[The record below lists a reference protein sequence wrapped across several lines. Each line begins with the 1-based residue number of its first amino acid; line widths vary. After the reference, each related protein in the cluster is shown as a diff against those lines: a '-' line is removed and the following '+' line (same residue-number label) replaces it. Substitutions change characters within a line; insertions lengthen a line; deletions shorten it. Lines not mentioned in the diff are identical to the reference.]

1 MYKEEFSSTLKYP
14 LDTFQSDAIDSI
26 IRGNH
31 VLVCAHTGSGKTIVA
46 LFTIFKA
53 LKEKQK
59 VIYCTPVKSLSNQ
72 KYLEL
77 KELYGIEQVGILTGD
92 IKLNDH
98 APILVMTTE
107 ILCNNLAMQTNVDF
121 HYVIFDE
128 AHYICDESRGHVWE
142 ESICLL
148 DDSIPMIF
156 LSATMANPEKFS
168 KWIEDIKRTKKC
180 PIVKT
185 KQRPVPLSFYVFVPD
200 KVFDENQTWEDACEQ
215 GYVCSIQQ
223 SEQSSFE
230 FDKYQQFMKK
240 HKTVLE
246 NSFDSSH
253 LTTDQGRPG
262 VAEKYTE
269 RRKKLKKQ
277 PFNMLSKLNAFVNFL
292 DLCSHLPAIFFSLSR
307 ARCHEL
313 AEMIQGNLID
323 HHVQK
328 EIEKTFDFYIKKI
341 ENWQSFSQIMELKA
355 LLLKGVAIHHSGLIP
370 LLKEIVEILFSKGLV
385 KVIFATET
393 LAIGVNTP
401 TKVVCF
407 LDITK
412 PCEFQQTKRIL
423 KTEEFKQMAGRAGR
437 RGYDKQGKVI
447 YFPIKS
453 MCTGYEFN
461 YMVNGNLAPIQSK
474 FRLDSKYVIRSLL
487 TYDSLKKSEFSIEFS
502 TFVTNALQSTM
513 SFSEDNDELEAINF
527 ELQEILT
534 NSTENN
540 TVVTT
545 NKLFEKYYELQSLL
559 PTLKNG
565 KSQHKK
571 TTKEIQ
577 SLSEQLKFEKKE
589 KEYETYL
596 SKKKEQTHFL
606 EKIEKLK
613 WQQQSFVAGDKFKTQ
628 FNEILD
634 LQKHQNYIDSTD
646 KATEKVKFASCIN
659 QCNELIITH
668 VFLNAVSFIE
678 TIQKNHVQLLVF
690 IANFVSF
697 DKNIEFIDDSFCSY
711 NVRQYDSILQNIQ
724 ESAKYIH
731 ANFSLYENKKYLYS
745 SYLMHLLIVENQSI
759 DQICKENDVFEG
771 SFMSFTQNVR
781 QLLQELQKAFSLI
794 QQLEWC
800 QHLEITEK
808 LLIEKAL
815 IFDSIYISS

>member
-1 MYKEEFSSTLKYP
+1 MFKEEFVETLKYP

-26 IRGNH
+26 NCGNH
-31 VLVCAHTGSGKTIVA
+31 ILVCAHTGSGKTIVA
-46 LFTIFKA
+46 LYTIFKA
-53 LKEKQK
+53 LKEQKK

-77 KELYGIEQVGILTGD
+77 KELYGIQQVGILTGD

-98 APILVMTTE
+98 APVLVMTTE
-107 ILCNNLAMQTNVDF
+107 ILRNNLAMQTNVDF

-148 DDSIPMIF
+148 HDSIPMIF
-156 LSATMANPEKFS
+156 LSATMSNPQKFAS
-168 KWIEDIKRTKKC
+168 WIENIKSTKKC

-200 KVFDENQTWEDACEQ
+200 KIFDENQTWEDACEQ
-215 GYVCSIQQ
+215 QYLCLVQQ
-223 SEQSSFE
+223 SEHCSFE
-230 FDKYQQFMKK
+230 FNKYQQMMKK
-240 HKTVLE
+240 HKTILE

-253 LTTDQGRPG
+253 LTTDHGRPG
-262 VAEKYTE
+262 VAEKYAE
-269 RRKKLKKQ
+269 RRKQLKKQ
-277 PFNMLSKLNAFVNFL
+277 PFNMLSKLNSFVNFL
-292 DLCSHLPAIFFSLSR
+292 DVSSHLPAIFFSLSR

-313 AEMIQGNLID
+313 AAMMQSNLIE

-328 EIEKTFDFYIKKI
+328 EIEDTFNFYIKKI

-355 LLLKGVAIHHSGLIP
+355 LLLKGIAIHHSGLIP
-370 LLKEIVEILFSKGLV
+370 LLKEIVEILFSQGLI

-437 RGYDKQGKVI
+437 RGYDKNGKVI

-453 MCTGYEFN
+453 ICTGYEFN
-461 YMVNGNLAPIQSK
+461 SMVNGTLLPIQSK
-474 FRLDSKYVIRSLL
+474 FKLDSKYMIRTLL
-487 TYDSLKKSEFSIEFS
+487 VYSTLTTSTDFS
-502 TFVTNALQSTM
+502 TFVMNSLQSTM
-513 SFSEDNDELEAINF
+513 SFSEDNDELYAINK
-527 ELQEILT
+527 ELQLLLSEKKIST
-534 NSTENN
+534 NTN
-540 TVVTT
+540 T
-545 NKLFEKYYELQSLL
+545 NDLFEKYYELQSLL
-559 PTLKNG
+559 PTLKIG

-577 SLSEQLKFEKKE
+577 SIAEQLKFEKKE
-589 KEYETYL
+589 KEYESFL
-596 SKKKEQTHFL
+596 LERKEQNHFL
-606 EKIEKLK
+606 EQIDKLK
-613 WQQQSFVAGDKFKTQ
+613 KQQESFVAGDKFKIQ
-628 FNEILD
+628 FGELLD
-634 LQKHQNYIDSTD
+634 FLKKEKYIDPLSEKITN
-646 KATEKVKFASCIN
+646 KAKFASCIN

-668 VFLNAVSFIE
+668 IFFNATSFLENM
-678 TIQKNHVQLLVF
+678 QQNHTDLLVF
-690 IANFVSF
+690 IANFVAF
-697 DKNIEFIDDSFCSY
+697 DKNVEFIDDSFCSY
-711 NVRQYDSILQNIQ
+711 DVSQYEPYLQDIQ

-731 ANFSLYENKKYLYS
+731 ADFNLFENKKYLYS
-745 SYLMHLLIVENQSI
+745 SFLMYLLIVENQSI
-759 DQICKENDVFEG
+759 DQICKENNIFEG
-771 SFMSFTQNVR
+771 SFMTFTQNVR
-781 QLLQELQKAFSLI
+781 QLLQELQKSFALI
-794 QQLEWC
+794 EKLEWC
-800 QHLEITEK
+800 QHLELTEN